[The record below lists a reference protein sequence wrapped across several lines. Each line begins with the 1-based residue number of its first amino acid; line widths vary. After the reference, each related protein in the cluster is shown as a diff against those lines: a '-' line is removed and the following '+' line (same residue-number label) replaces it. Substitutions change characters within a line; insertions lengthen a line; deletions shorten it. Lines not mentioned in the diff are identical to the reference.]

1 MKPTELTEP
10 LTDDMLLPDPDEE
23 QQDEMYEHF
32 SLTVDKGQ
40 AMLRIDKF
48 LTNRMEGASRNR
60 IQTAA
65 DAGNILVN
73 GKPVKLQGQT
83 TRSHLDRL
91 ALSSSR
97 G

>member
-60 IQTAA
+60 I
-65 DAGNILVN
+65 
-73 GKPVKLQGQT
+73 
-83 TRSHLDRL
+83 RCR
-91 ALSSSR
+91 
-97 G
+97 